1 MGPKGAVL
9 KKNIVFKAILR
20 AFLPSPD
27 GIAPL
32 IIDDDDDEPENDSPG
47 VLK

>member
-1 MGPKGAVL
+1 MGRKGAIL

-20 AFLPSPD
+20 ALLPSPD

-32 IIDDDDDEPENDSPG
+32 IIDDDEDEPENNSPG
-47 VLK
+47 VL